1 MVSRVVLVKLVELIE
16 LVRLVV
22 LVKLLLFDCCVL
34 SDVAGG
40 LWLGGPDVGAATAAA
55 EGRRPSQAA
64 RGRCCCC
71 PRGQRWG
78 HRTQHAAT
86 ETQEQHFVRKAANSH
101 SPHAHAHTHT
111 PHLISPCWSP
121 PGTTTTHLFCVICL
135 QEECSD
141 QSGSDPG
148 E

>member
-1 MVSRVVLVKLVELIE
+1 MVNRVVLVKIVELVE
-16 LVRLVV
+16 LVRLAV

-40 LWLGGPDVGAATAAA
+40 LWLGPDVGAATAAT

-64 RGRCCCC
+64 RGRCCCF

-101 SPHAHAHTHT
+101 SPHTHT
-111 PHLISPCWSP
+111 PDLPLLVTTWYDYYSPVLCD
-121 PGTTTTHLFCVICL
+121 LFAGRVFRPKWIR
-135 QEECSD
+135 SW
-141 QSGSDPG
+141 
-148 E
+148 